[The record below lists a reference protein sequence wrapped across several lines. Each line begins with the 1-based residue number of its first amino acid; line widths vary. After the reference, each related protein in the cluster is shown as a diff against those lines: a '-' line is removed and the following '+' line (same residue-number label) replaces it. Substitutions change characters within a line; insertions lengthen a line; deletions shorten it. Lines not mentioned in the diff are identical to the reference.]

1 MYKNWMNDVQDGS
14 ESCTSLE
21 EYKKIA
27 IFESGHRYF
36 FINRH
41 LGFINYQIYSLIHLG
56 SPALESLI
64 SSAPTVKSP
73 LSGFVNLGSISV
85 ALHADGS
92 V

>member
-36 FINRH
+36 FIYSVWNRH
-41 LGFINYQIYSLIHLG
+41 L
-56 SPALESLI
+56 
-64 SSAPTVKSP
+64 
-73 LSGFVNLGSISV
+73 
-85 ALHADGS
+85 
-92 V
+92 

>member
-36 FINRH
+36 FIYRGRN
-41 LGFINYQIYSLIHLG
+41 LNSVPKQLSLYYG
-56 SPALESLI
+56 
-64 SSAPTVKSP
+64 
-73 LSGFVNLGSISV
+73 
-85 ALHADGS
+85 
-92 V
+92 